1 MRSLCVQICQTSG
14 DQQTQIVPRH
24 TGKLGLM
31 NLRGK
36 KERSN
41 ARGELRLRQT
51 VREIGIKV
59 AQQLLEEEGKMEE

>member
-1 MRSLCVQICQTSG
+1 MRSLCQICQTSG
-14 DQQTQIVPRH
+14 DHQIKIVPQR

-31 NLRGK
+31 NFRGK

-41 ARGELRLRQT
+41 ARGESCLRQT

-59 AQQLLEEEGKMEE
+59 AQQLLEEEGKM